1 MIEYRVCKMRPSS
14 RDLMSAHLVEI
25 SDSNAGERSGG
36 AFCLDFLVH
45 KTTLGSGSIER
56 CTELLN
62 VGNAVGVL
70 ATTSKGDKD
79 LTVVVGA
86 ECFDCRGGEFVDHDN
101 KKAIEC

>member
-1 MIEYRVCKMRPSS
+1 MRPPS

-56 CTELLN
+56 CAECHH
-62 VGNAVGVL
+62 VANAVGVL
-70 ATTSKGDKD
+70 ATTSEGDKD

>member
-1 MIEYRVCKMRPSS
+1 
-14 RDLMSAHLVEI
+14 MSAHLVEI
-25 SDSNAGERSGG
+25 SDSNSGECSCC

-45 KTTLGSGSIER
+45 KTTLGSGSVER
-56 CTELLN
+56 SGECHH

-70 ATTSKGDKD
+70 ATTSEGDED

-101 KKAIEC
+101 KKAIECDVF